1 MITALIRMGET
12 CPAACPGEIT
22 AVLAASIVLVPL
34 LLRALKE
41 RRRRLRR

>member
-1 MITALIRMGET
+1 MITALIPAAGT

-22 AVLAASIVLVPL
+22 AGAAAVIVLVPL

-41 RRRRLRR
+41 RRRRL